1 MKQAT
6 YKIRNKNGQEG
17 YEVYF
22 VNYKKWKLKQ
32 KKYHF
37 FFSHQT
43 GQVEKIV
50 LFYVHE
56 VELK

>member
-37 FFSHQT
+37 FSVT
-43 GQVEKIV
+43 K
-50 LFYVHE
+50 LAK
-56 VELK
+56 LKR